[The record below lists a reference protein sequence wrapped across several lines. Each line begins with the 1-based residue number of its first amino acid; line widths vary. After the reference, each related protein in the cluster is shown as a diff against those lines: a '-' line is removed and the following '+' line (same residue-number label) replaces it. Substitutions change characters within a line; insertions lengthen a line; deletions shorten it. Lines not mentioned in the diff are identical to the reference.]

1 MKFIKD
7 DFGFDFDD
15 HSVRIKYQP
24 PADVMMISLPTI
36 RSLELIQNANN
47 GRSKDCLY
55 GLLNRTTTPMGARIL
70 RSNIIQPSTQP
81 AVLNHRFEAVGELIF
96 KDSLIEKVLEGMAIL
111 TAPFIYIIG

>member
-36 RSLELIQNANN
+36 RSLELIQNANS
-47 GRSKDCLY
+47 RHSKDCLY
-55 GLLNRTTTPMGARIL
+55 GLLNRTTTPMGSRIL
-70 RSNIIQPSTQP
+70 RSNILQPSTQP
-81 AVLNHRFEAVGELIF
+81 AVLNPRYEAVGELAS
-96 KDSLIEKVLEGMAIL
+96 KDGLIERVQDGM
-111 TAPFIYIIG
+111 